1 MVGLQPKAGG
11 APSTAGARARH
22 PSLQRLRKKQV
33 GGMKS
38 FWEQQA
44 AAEAPSEVNPA
55 VAPRWH
61 AATRVPA
68 PAPAP
73 EGEAGASAAAA
84 TRLRHPSLAAV
95 NGAVRTEIAAR
106 AHEQPPS
113 AAATVP
119 APGGE
124 AGASATAAT
133 RLRHP
138 SLAAVHGAVSTEIA
152 ARAHEQPPSAA
163 AAPLATAA
171 ASAATAGAATAAQVS
186 GRSSA
191 GKDTS
196 PPASRHVRGNLAQN
210 WFVQHEEQQ
219 RRPLPAKQWQP
230 PTTRLTTVY
239 ERPPPARQRPAVVQ
253 EWPADMD
260 EEEQQKA
267 MFGAADFDQDGVVG
281 EGDVQQLLKVSRS
294 RLSTAQRGILPIVSE
309 ETEALIE
316 EMDLDG
322 DGVVGETDF
331 LGWAQTTSRT
341 DLVES
346 VEQTAQVQA
355 HAARGTSPWRR

>member
-11 APSTAGARARH
+11 APNTAGTRARH

-95 NGAVRTEIAAR
+95 
-106 AHEQPPS
+106 
-113 AAATVP
+113 
-119 APGGE
+119 
-124 AGASATAAT
+124 
-133 RLRHP
+133 
-138 SLAAVHGAVSTEIA
+138 HGAVSTEIA

-171 ASAATAGAATAAQVS
+171 ASAATAGAATAAQAS

-309 ETEALIE
+309 ATEALIE